1 MEHNI
6 VQSIILFSAFF
17 FCIIAVIQRISEKST
32 FPYTVALLLSGFL
45 VQVVNN
51 FLGLNIQL
59 VLSTDVIFFVLLPV
73 LLFEAALHINIHQFR
88 LQFKTISFFATFG
101 LLISMFVVGFLVAF
115 ALNMP
120 LGPALLFGALISAT
134 DPIAVLSLFKT
145 LGAPKRLALLADGE
159 SMFNDATGVIAFRIV
174 SVFVLGGTAFEA
186 GKLFTGVIDFSWV
199 FFGSLIYGTVLGYIA
214 SRIVPLVKN
223 DRILVNTVTAALALG
238 SFITAEHYLHV
249 SGVIATVM
257 AGITMGNIGRNKLSI
272 QAIHFI
278 EEFWAFWGFVAVSL
292 VFFFATFNLNFS
304 MFIGNMTGVLIAAGA
319 VLIGRAVSVYLSA
332 FITNYTPFFR
342 DEPNIP
348 LSWQHILNWSGL
360 RGVIPLVLVYSLPDS
375 FIYKDTILSFTLGT
389 LLFTLLFNGLTIKWL
404 LVKLR
409 LHLPSSEEKIITDEM
424 KLFSIQNRKNKLAEL
439 SKREF
444 SPEIIN
450 ETMGRLDKKA
460 KVLRDRL
467 DQTSDYFAFLHSLKI
482 QALEIERTTSDKLFH
497 EGRFDEN
504 VHFLFETELDM
515 QLDALEHP
523 NMPKGRLVDQDG
535 FIETN
540 HSYRKRLLR
549 LKRTIIRYPLL
560 RKYFGIAKEEI
571 IEERYQ
577 LLHARL
583 FTSYAVIDYLD
594 NVEKIFIQPT
604 FKDAIAEVRA
614 MQNKYITKNKSEI
627 AETAKAYPT
636 VTENYQ
642 RRAIRH
648 VIQEDGHSIEL

>member
-1 MEHNI
+1 MEHDI

-17 FCIIAVIQRISEKST
+17 LCIIAIIHRISERTT
-32 FPYTVALLLSGFL
+32 FPYMVALLLSGL
-45 VQVVNN
+45 VVQVVNN
-51 FLGLNIQL
+51 VLGLNIQL
-59 VLSTDVIFFVLLPV
+59 VLSTDIIFFALLPV

-88 LQFKTISFFATFG
+88 LQFKTISFLATFG

-115 ALNMP
+115 ALKMP

-174 SVFVLGGTAFEA
+174 SVFVIGGTAFEA
-186 GKLFTGVIDFSWV
+186 GKLLNGVVDFSWV
-199 FFGSLIYGTVLGYIA
+199 FFGSLIYGTILGYVTT
-214 SRIVPLVKN
+214 RILPLVKN
-223 DRILVNTVTAALALG
+223 DRILVNTITAALALG

-249 SGVIATVM
+249 SGVITTVM
-257 AGITMGNIGRNKLSI
+257 AGITIGNIGRNKLTV
-272 QAIHFI
+272 QTIHFI
-278 EEFWAFWGFVAVSL
+278 EEFWAFLGFISVSL

-304 MFIGNMTGVLIAAGA
+304 MFIGNMTGVLIAAGS
-319 VLIGRAVSVYLSA
+319 VIIGRAVSIYLSA
-332 FITNYTPFFR
+332 FITNYSPFFK

-348 LSWQHILNWSGL
+348 MRWQHILNWSGL

-375 FIYKDTILSFTLGT
+375 FVYKDVILSFTLGT
-389 LLFTLLFNGLTIKWL
+389 LLFSLLINGLTIKWL
-404 LVKLR
+404 LVKLK
-409 LHLPSSEEKIITDEM
+409 LHLPSSEEQIISDEM
-424 KLFSIQNRKNKLAEL
+424 KLFEIQKRRDKLSGL
-439 SKREF
+439 PTREF
-444 SPEIIN
+444 SQDILK
-450 ETMGRLDKKA
+450 ETKNSLDEKVKA
-460 KVLRDRL
+460 LRDRL

-482 QALEIERTTSDKLFH
+482 QSLEIERSTSAKLFQ
-497 EGRFDEN
+497 EGRFDES

-523 NMPKGRLVDQDG
+523 NMPKGRLVDEDG

-571 IEERYQ
+571 VEERYQ

-594 NVEKIFIQPT
+594 KVDQIFTQPT
-604 FKDAIAEVRA
+604 FKDAVSEVRQ
-614 MQNKYITKNKSEI
+614 MQNKYISKNKKEIEEISE
-627 AETAKAYPT
+627 AYPT
-636 VTENYQ
+636 VTENFQ
-642 RRAIRH
+642 RRAIRFI
-648 VIQEDGHSIEL
+648 IQEGGESIKL